1 MQSRPKYSLGP
12 FLIDSEKYQITKA
25 DESIHLPELPF
36 QVLLYLVQNRERYI
50 SRQELLDRFWQGND
64 VYEETLTKCIST
76 IRTQLGDPPA
86 TPLYIETRKKVGYR
100 YIGPFEAIVSA
111 PQELTVGTEIE
122 RIREVSI
129 LVDEEEQDE
138 LPANHYRDL
147 PAHRKSAVRNL
158 ALLTLLALLAI
169 GSISF
174 YYLRRASSGQP
185 EVASFNS
192 IAVLPLRN
200 LTGNPNEDYFSD
212 GITESLITSLSR
224 IPGLSVQSRSSVF
237 RFKNKDIDLKSLG
250 NQLGVAAVLE
260 GTVRKLDQSV
270 RVSVRL
276 VNVRDG
282 KVIWV
287 SDSEEHSLG
296 DLFALQD
303 EIARNVASGLKLKLT
318 GESER
323 LVAHRYTE
331 NVEAYQLY
339 LQGRYF
345 LNNFASDKD
354 LFKAIK
360 YFEAAIAKDS
370 KYALAYS
377 GIADA
382 YIMMAVDWADP
393 NDVMPKAQLN
403 AEKALSLDNEL
414 GEAHYSRGAVA
425 YFYEWDWE
433 KAKQELNRALELDA
447 KSIEVNTCYLHSLE
461 TSEQPDQ
468 AIALIRRVLDRNPL
482 SVGVSAEL
490 GCASYYAGR
499 FEQSIELSRQMNEME
514 PGNGLA
520 HYNLARSLG
529 QTRHYGDALQEV
541 EKTASIWGRLPS
553 VLAESGFDYAAMGNS
568 AEAKKILAELR
579 SRSPKEFIDP
589 YPLAFILVALGEKDE
604 ALTALEQAYQLK
616 SAWMPWIKVEPK
628 FQSLHS
634 DPRFAALLKKLKL
647 DSSS

>member
-1 MQSRPKYSLGP
+1 MQSRPKYYLGP
-12 FLIDSEKYQITKA
+12 FVVDSEKYLITKEE
-25 DESIHLPELPF
+25 ESIHLPELPF
-36 QVLLYLVQNRERYI
+36 QVLLHLIQNRERYV
-50 SRQELLDRFWQGND
+50 SRQELLDRFWQGNE

-76 IRTQLGDPPA
+76 IRTHLGDPPA
-86 TPLYIETRKKVGYR
+86 APLYIETRKKVGYR
-100 YIGPFEAIVSA
+100 YIGPYEVFTAA
-111 PQELTVGTEIE
+111 PELAVGTEVE

-129 LVDEEEQDE
+129 IVEEEEEQDE
-138 LPANHYRDL
+138 LPARADRLL
-147 PAHRKSAVRNL
+147 PPHRNAIVRNL
-158 ALLTLLALLAI
+158 VLLTSLALLVI
-169 GSISF
+169 VGMSF
-174 YYLRRASSGQP
+174 YYLRHANSAQP
-185 EVASFNS
+185 EVARFNS

-200 LTGNPNEDYFSD
+200 LTGNPSEDYFSD

-250 NQLGVAAVLE
+250 SQLGVTAVLE

-323 LVAHRYTE
+323 LMARRYTE
-331 NVEAYQLY
+331 NIDAYQLY

-345 LNNFASDKD
+345 LNNFASDQD

-370 KYALAYS
+370 KYALAYT

-393 NDVMPKAQLN
+393 NDVMPKAQRY
-403 AEKALSLDNEL
+403 AEKALSLDDEL

-433 KAKQELNRALELDA
+433 KAKEELNRALELDA

-468 AIALIRRVLDRNPL
+468 AIESIRRVLDRNPL

-490 GCASYYAGR
+490 GCATYYAGH
-499 FEQSIELSRQMNEME
+499 FDQSIELNRKMNEME

-529 QTRHYGDALQEV
+529 QTGKYGDALQEV
-541 EKTASIWGRLPS
+541 ERTASIWGRLPS
-553 VLAESGFDYAAMGNS
+553 VIAEGGFDYAAMGNS
-568 AEAKKILAELR
+568 AEAKKILAELH

-589 YPLAFILVALGEKDE
+589 YPVAFILVALGEKDE
-604 ALTALEQAYQLK
+604 ALTALEHAFELR

-634 DPRFAALLKKLKL
+634 DPRFVALLKKLKL

>member
-1 MQSRPKYSLGP
+1 VV
-12 FLIDSEKYQITKA
+12 DSEKYLITKE

-36 QVLLYLVQNRERYI
+36 QVLLYLIQNRERYVG
-50 SRQELLDRFWQGND
+50 RQELLDRFWEGNE

-86 TPLYIETRKKVGYR
+86 APVYIETRKKVGYR
-100 YIGPFEAIVSA
+100 YIGPYEVFTTA
-111 PQELTVGTEIE
+111 PELAVGTEVE

-129 LVDEEEQDE
+129 VVEEEEQDE
-138 LPANHYRDL
+138 VPPNNSRALPPY
-147 PAHRKSAVRNL
+147 RKSSVRNIV
-158 ALLTLLALLAI
+158 LLTFAASLVI
-169 GSISF
+169 GGIF
-174 YYLRRASSGQP
+174 VYYRRNARAGHLE
-185 EVASFNS
+185 EVRFNS

-200 LTGNPNEDYFSD
+200 LTGNQNEDYFSD

-237 RFKNKDIDLKSLG
+237 RFKNKDIDLQSVG
-250 NQLGVAAVLE
+250 NQLGVTAVLE

-287 SDSEEHSLG
+287 SNSEERSLG

-323 LVAHRYTE
+323 LMARRYTE

-345 LNNFASDKD
+345 LNNWASDND
-354 LFKAIK
+354 LVKGIK

-370 KYALAYS
+370 NYALAYT

-382 YIMMAVDWADP
+382 YIMMAMDWADP
-393 NDVMPKAQLN
+393 NDVMPKAQRF
-403 AEKALSLDNEL
+403 AEKALSLDGSL
-414 GEAHYSRGAVA
+414 GEAHYSRGAIA

-433 KAKQELNRALELDA
+433 KANQELDRALELDA
-447 KSIEVNTCYLHSLE
+447 KSIEANACYLHSLE
-461 TSEQPDQ
+461 AWEEPDR
-468 AIALIRRVLDRNPL
+468 AMAMMRRVLDRNPL
-482 SVGVSAEL
+482 SLGVTAEL
-490 GCASYYAGR
+490 GCAAYYAGR
-499 FEQSIELSRQMNEME
+499 FEQSIEFGRQMNQME

-529 QTRHYGDALQEV
+529 QTRRYTEALQEL
-541 EKTASIWGRLPS
+541 EKTESIWGRLPS
-553 VLAESGFDYAAMGNS
+553 VLAERGFVYAAMGNS
-568 AEAKKILAELR
+568 VGAKKILAELR

-589 YPLAFILVALGEKDE
+589 YPVAFILVALGEKDE
-604 ALTALEQAYQLK
+604 ALTSLERAYQLR
-616 SAWMPWIKVEPK
+616 SAWMPWIQVEPK

-634 DPRFAALLKKLKL
+634 EPRFVALLQKLKL
-647 DSSS
+647 DSSSRPSAG

>member
-1 MQSRPKYSLGP
+1 
-12 FLIDSEKYQITKA
+12 LIDSEKYLITKE
-25 DESIHLPELPF
+25 DQNIHLPELPF
-36 QVLLYLVQNRERYI
+36 QVLLYLIQNRERYI

-86 TPLYIETRKKVGYR
+86 APLYIETRKKVGYR
-100 YIGPFEAIVSA
+100 YIGPVESVMAA
-111 PQELTVGTEIE
+111 PVQELAGGMEVE

-129 LVDEEEQDE
+129 IVEEDDSDERPAKHDRA
-138 LPANHYRDL
+138 LPPYRTSSVG
-147 PAHRKSAVRNL
+147 KI
-158 ALLTLLALLAI
+158 ALLIFL
-169 GSISF
+169 ISLVVGATWF
-174 YYLRRASSGQP
+174 YYPRLASSGQP
-185 EVASFNS
+185 EMIRFNS

-237 RFKNKDIDLKSLG
+237 RFKNKEIDLQKLG
-250 NQLGVAAVLE
+250 NQLGVTAVLE

-296 DLFALQD
+296 DVFALQD

-323 LVAHRYTE
+323 LVARRYTE

-345 LNNFASDKD
+345 LNNWASDND

-370 KYALAYS
+370 NYALAYT
-377 GIADA
+377 GIADS
-382 YIMMAVDWADP
+382 YIMMSLDWADP
-393 NDVMPKAQLN
+393 NDVMPKAQRY
-403 AEKALSLDNEL
+403 AEKALSLDDTL
-414 GEAHYSRGAVA
+414 GEAHYSRGAIA
-425 YFYEWDWE
+425 YFYEWDWG
-433 KAKQELNRALELDA
+433 KAKQELDKALDLDA
-447 KSIEVNTCYLHSLE
+447 KSIEANACYLHSLE
-461 TSEQPDQ
+461 AWEEPDR
-468 AIALIRRVLDRNPL
+468 AMAMMRRVLDRNPL
-482 SVGVSAEL
+482 SLGVTAEL
-490 GCASYYAGR
+490 GCAAYYAGR
-499 FEQSIELSRQMNEME
+499 FEQSIEFGRQMNQME

-529 QTRHYGDALQEV
+529 QTRRYTEALQEL
-541 EKTASIWGRLPS
+541 EKTESIWGRLPS
-553 VLAESGFDYAAMGNS
+553 VLDERGFVYAAMGNS
-568 AEAKKILAELR
+568 GEAKKILAELR
-579 SRSPKEFIDP
+579 RRSPKEFIDP
-589 YPLAFILVALGEKDE
+589 YPVAFILVALGEKDE
-604 ALTALEQAYQLK
+604 ALKALERAYELK
-616 SAWMPWIKVEPK
+616 SAWMPWLKVEPK

-634 DPRFAALLKKLKL
+634 EPRFVTLLHKLQFEG
-647 DSSS
+647 SS